1 MLDLSII
8 YPSCRCFGVWKRRF
22 PVISLKIRLS
32 LSTTQSIIIA
42 TAILHNICRQK
53 RIEDVMPEVEIP
65 NYDAVPMMLHEP
77 SDSNIDERQDLI
89 NNYFGG

>member
-1 MLDLSII
+1 M
-8 YPSCRCFGVWKRRF
+8 
-22 PVISLKIRLS
+22 
-32 LSTTQSIIIA
+32 
-42 TAILHNICRQK
+42 
-53 RIEDVMPEVEIP
+53 RIENVMSEVEIP